1 MPSPDRTTGDRVV
14 RGGATSRTVVRELSA
29 RGLQHGIDPA
39 ATEGP
44 EAVGDAGGLR
54 RLIPQAVGNS
64 EIFNARCAENRIQK
78 IRAQLI
84 GQQELLNIGQIA
96 TLRNR
101 YISPLKYWASILSRR
116 LVE

>member
-64 EIFNARCAENRIQK
+64 EIFNARCAENRGKGIPAEGFRL
-78 IRAQLI
+78 RAGECSGLP
-84 GQQELLNIGQIA
+84 A
-96 TLRNR
+96 PV
-101 YISPLKYWASILSRR
+101 SPPRAHVMRGHG
-116 LVE
+116 

>member
-64 EIFNARCAENRIQK
+64 EIFNARCAENRL
-78 IRAQLI
+78 RANRLRTEGRQI
-84 GQQELLNIGQIA
+84 GFDSGF
-96 TLRNR
+96 
-101 YISPLKYWASILSRR
+101 SP
-116 LVE
+116 ECP